1 MVNKFP
7 VTLLLLFAAACGSLQ
22 AQSVWSLRQ
31 CIDYALAHN
40 IRLQQQQID
49 VQNTEIQLETSRYQ
63 RLPDLNASLGQGF
76 GFGRSTAR
84 DGSTVDRTSANTSFS
99 ISASMPVFTGFRIP
113 NQVRAGEFNLKAAS
127 ASLEKARQDISVQ
140 VATAYLQ
147 TLYYDGTAR
156 IAQQQVELN
165 REELRI
171 AAAQVEA
178 GRKPESEKAQA
189 EAKLALSEHSLTQA
203 EGNARLA
210 LLDLR
215 QLLNLT
221 DTVFSIAEPDT
232 SSLVADI
239 PMPSAVFAQA
249 EAVHPSVTAAR
260 YSLEGSRRNLKVA
273 RSYNWPS
280 LSLSAS
286 YSNSYYHIFD
296 QENASFGKQLDLN
309 GSEYVGLNLSI
320 PIFNRFQTRN
330 SIRQSRLSVAAGQQS
345 LLLAR
350 QNLRKEIEQAY
361 CNAVN
366 ARFNLTSAQKAA
378 SAATIS
384 YRYAFDSY
392 SAGRGTQL
400 ELQNAQ
406 TQMLKA
412 RQDALQA
419 RYEFL
424 IRMKILEY
432 YNGVPF

>member
-1 MVNKFP
+1 MKF
-7 VTLLLLFAAACGSLQ
+7 LLLLLLAACGSLR

-31 CIDYALAHN
+31 CIDYALDHN
-40 IRLQQQQID
+40 ISVRQQQIN
-49 VQNTEIQLETSRYQ
+49 VQNAEIQLETSRYQ
-63 RLPDLNASLGQGF
+63 RLPDLNASLSQGF
-76 GFGRSTAR
+76 GFGRSSAR

-99 ISASMPVFTGFRIP
+99 LSASMPLFTGFRIP

-127 ASLEKARQDISVQ
+127 ANLEKACRDISIQ

-147 TLYYDGTAR
+147 TLYYDGTAD
-156 IAQQQVELN
+156 IARQQVELN

-189 EAKLALSEHSLTQA
+189 EAKLALSEHSLSQA
-203 EGNARLA
+203 EGNARIA

-215 QLLNLT
+215 QLLNLP
-221 DTVFSIAEPDT
+221 DTVFGIAEPDT

-249 EAVHPSVTAAR
+249 ENVHPSVTAAR
-260 YSLEGSRRNLKVA
+260 YSLEASRRDLKVA
-273 RSYNWPS
+273 QANNWPT

-286 YSNSYYHIFD
+286 YSNSYYHTFD
-296 QENASFGKQLDLN
+296 EENASFGRQLDLN
-309 GSEYVGLNLSI
+309 GSEYIGLSLSI

-330 SIRQSRLSVAAGQQS
+330 SIRQSRLNVAQSQQS

-361 CNAVN
+361 SNALN
-366 ARFNLTSAQKAA
+366 ARFNLASAQKAA

-400 ELQNAQ
+400 DLQNAQ

-412 RQDALQA
+412 RQDALQSK
-419 RYEFL
+419 YEFL
-424 IRMKILEY
+424 IRMKILDY